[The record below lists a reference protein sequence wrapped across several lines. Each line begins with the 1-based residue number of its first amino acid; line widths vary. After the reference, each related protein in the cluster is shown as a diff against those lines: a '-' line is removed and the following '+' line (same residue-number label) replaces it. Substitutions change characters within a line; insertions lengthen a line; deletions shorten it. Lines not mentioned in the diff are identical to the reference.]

1 MYIYIYMCA
10 LFKAVLMPLRYIY
23 VYIYILA
30 RIHLCISTHWAHM
43 HAFKYSPCY
52 IYISSLAL

>member
-1 MYIYIYMCA
+1 MCA